1 MNVQCNYICN
11 RISGY
16 RIKQMNIKGTDVV
29 YGKPQSTLIENGIIK
44 ATSLELCS
52 RVLSASGRQ
61 QMAGVHGLRSG

>member
-1 MNVQCNYICN
+1 
-11 RISGY
+11 
-16 RIKQMNIKGTDVV
+16 MNIKGTDVV